1 MVNTQ
6 APETAG
12 KERRTLPPCQRPQ
25 LPAPLPEEDSCR
37 TSLRFPQ
44 ELSGPRDRARSFS
57 ALRPSASAPLPHPPP
72 RAWGGLHLP
81 QAPRAALKTP
91 PQLVGRPPSADRPH
105 VAWAL
110 VDHLVFSCRMLLSL
124 WNAEFVFHL
133 QKSEDGPQEIEAGG
147 WGSELPEQSWECSS
161 RVDSD
166 LKMETL
172 LPQQQTKP
180 TSGPSAK
187 DPAGPG
193 GAPVT

>member
-1 MVNTQ
+1 MPA
-6 APETAG
+6 APSCQHPSQRKTLAALPCAS
-12 KERRTLPPCQRPQ
+12 RRNSP
-25 LPAPLPEEDSCR
+25 
-37 TSLRFPQ
+37 
-44 ELSGPRDRARSFS
+44 GPRDRARSFS
-57 ALRPSASAPLPHPPP
+57 ALQPSASAPLPHPPP

-81 QAPRAALKTP
+81 QVPRAALKTP
-91 PQLVGRPPSADRPH
+91 PQLVVRPPSADRPH

-124 WNAEFVFHL
+124 WKAEFVFHL
-133 QKSEDGPQEIEAGG
+133 QKSGDGPQEIEAGG